1 MLSSRMKNNGVFLF
15 PRMPG
20 TWYCEFCIL
29 YPSISWPKRI
39 FHFCGLTLIIWCF
52 RQRKNYKGTF
62 CSAGN
67 LKKKPNDVNLN
78 TSLPFHS
85 CIEHNRGHLHNLAF
99 VLVASHPVNV
109 DFLGVYFDNL
119 EINRIMTERRLA
131 SFLLFDLHVAVHVKW
146 YCWWQ

>member
-1 MLSSRMKNNGVFLF
+1 MVFF
-15 PRMPG
+15 YSHACQARDIANSV
-20 TWYCEFCIL
+20 FCTRQFHD
-29 YPSISWPKRI
+29 PSVFFISVVI
-39 FHFCGLTLIIWCF
+39 ILIIWCF

-67 LKKKPNDVNLN
+67 LKKKPKDVNLN

-99 VLVASHPVNV
+99 VHGAIHPVNV
-109 DFLGVYFDNL
+109 DFFGVYFDNL

-131 SFLLFDLHVAVHVKW
+131 SFLLFDLHVAVHVK
-146 YCWWQ
+146 